1 MELRR
6 TVPFVTVPLEI
17 FRCTHHSVI
26 PKPDLYFT
34 FCSTLTL

>member
-17 FRCTHHSVI
+17 FCCMHHSVI
-26 PKPDLYFT
+26 PKSDL
-34 FCSTLTL
+34 